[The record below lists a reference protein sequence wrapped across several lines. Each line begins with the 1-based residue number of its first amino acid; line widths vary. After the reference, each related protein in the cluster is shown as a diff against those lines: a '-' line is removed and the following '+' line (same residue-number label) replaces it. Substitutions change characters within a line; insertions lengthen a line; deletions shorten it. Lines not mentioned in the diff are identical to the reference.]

1 MAPGFLAWVWRVG
14 GQDPR
19 GMVDGQHQPEV
30 KKHAILCC
38 EYSPNQLLTTVG
50 PLYEISAHYANGLS
64 IIVT

>member
-19 GMVDGQHQPEV
+19 GMVNGQHQPEV

-38 EYSPNQLLTTVG
+38 EYSPNQASHNCSETLC
-50 PLYEISAHYANGLS
+50 EISAHYANGL
-64 IIVT
+64 T